1 MNLIGE
7 LKRRNVLR
15 VGLAYLAFSW
25 LLIQIVETLFP
36 VFGFGDAAVR
46 VLVIVVA
53 IGFVPALVFSWVFE
67 FTPSGL
73 VRESEID
80 RSESITG
87 DTGKKLDRAIMVVL
101 ALALVYFA
109 FDKFVLSPQRDAELI
124 ESATQAGAEQALEE
138 ERAKAS
144 AIPYESIAVLPFVNM
159 SGDPQNEYFS
169 DGLTETLLHMLA
181 QLPDLRVSARTS
193 SFAFKGRTLDIR
205 EIALALGVAH
215 ILEGSVQK
223 VGNRVRITAQL
234 IRAGDGFHVWSHNY
248 DRTLD
253 DIFALQDE
261 IAGDVASAL
270 GSALFA
276 ADTENMQGVST
287 SDISAFDIYL
297 KALEQ
302 QAINT
307 TDALFAADHL
317 FKEALATDPDFL
329 DARIGLARNILLMD
343 WKDLLDDDASLS
355 DASALLTEVLDQRP
369 GDLSARGLDLM
380 VQIYAANNRMDF
392 AEVDSLLEDLLPLM
406 QEGYGDSY
414 VRRFAAEML
423 TDKERYAEA
432 LTVLRDGLVVD
443 PLNYDLLWAQ
453 ASLFTAT
460 GRHEEAMQPLM
471 TALTL
476 APENPLIYWKLSESA
491 HVQGKVVEELNWVRK
506 ASEVDPGDPVLPQ
519 IIARTFYWLGLLE
532 EGDRWRERSRAIA
545 PESEIVRVL
554 DIRAAVARDEQD
566 ELLVLTR
573 RTIDRALDG
582 EALNPGLVNL
592 ATTYYSYVMH
602 DRGLSQQALDYVAVG
617 LPEIDDISRLPDSW
631 VGLMLQGN
639 LFPLRSDVLDTE
651 TFRTMAAT
659 YINTMDAARIPFRGD
674 KSIVIAIAMWLGD
687 LQHAKTVFFEEFDD
701 LSPAHGWWRVIFNS
715 RWLKEFREDPE
726 VAARLE
732 DVTREKDEVRE
743 QVRQM
748 LKEPEW
754 HQ

>member
-1 MNLIGE
+1 MNLVQE

-15 VGLAYLAFSW
+15 VGLAYLAGAW

-36 VFGFGDAAVR
+36 VFGLGDAAVR
-46 VLVIVVA
+46 VAVIVVA
-53 IGFVPALVFSWVFE
+53 IGFVPVLVVAWVFE
-67 FTPSGL
+67 LTPAGL
-73 VRESEID
+73 VKESEVD

-87 DTGKKLDRAIMVVL
+87 ETGKKLDRAIMVVL

-109 FDKFVLSPQRDAELI
+109 IDKFVLSPQREAELI
-124 ESATQAGAEQALEE
+124 ESATHAGAEQALEE

-144 AIPYESIAVLPFVNM
+144 EIPHESIAVLPFVNM
-159 SGDPQNEYFS
+159 SGDQQNEYFS

-181 QLPDLRVSARTS
+181 QLPDLKVSARTS
-193 SFAFKGRTLDIR
+193 SFAFKGQSLDIR

-223 VGNRVRITAQL
+223 AGNRVRITAQL
-234 IRAGDGFHVWSHNY
+234 IRAGDGFHVWSHKY

-253 DIFALQDE
+253 DIFAIQDE

-307 TDALFAADHL
+307 NDALIAADSL

-329 DARIGLARNILLMD
+329 DARIGLARNILLKS
-343 WKDLLDDDASLS
+343 WKDLANDDIELFE
-355 DASALLTEVLDQRP
+355 ASALLTEVLDQRP
-369 GDLSARGLDLM
+369 GDLAATGLDLM
-380 VQIYAANNRMDF
+380 VQIYAAERRMDI
-392 AEVDSLLEDLLPLM
+392 AEADSLFEDLLPLM
-406 QEGYGDSY
+406 HEGYGDSY
-414 VRRFAAEML
+414 VRRFAVEML
-423 TDKERYAEA
+423 TDKGRYAEA
-432 LTVLRDGLVVD
+432 LTVSRDGLVVD

-471 TALTL
+471 TALKL

-491 HVQGKVVEELNWVRK
+491 HAQGKVVEELNWVRK

-519 IIARTFYWLGLLE
+519 IIARTLYWLELLE

-545 PESEIVRVL
+545 PESGIVRAL
-554 DIRAAVARDEQD
+554 DIWSAAIRGEQD
-566 ELLVLTR
+566 EVLVLTR
-573 RTIDRALDG
+573 QTIDRALDG

-602 DRGLSQQALDYVAVG
+602 DRALSQQALNYVAAR
-617 LPEIDDISRLPDSW
+617 LPDIDDVNRLPDSW
-631 VGLMLQGN
+631 VGLMLQAN
-639 LFPLRSDVLDTE
+639 MFPLRSDVLDTE
-651 TFRTMAAT
+651 TFREMAVT
-659 YINTMDAARIPFRGD
+659 YINTMDTARIPFRDD
-674 KSIVIAIAMWLGD
+674 KSADIAVAMWRGD
-687 LQHAKTVFFEEFDD
+687 LQHAKQVFFEEFGD
-701 LSPAHGWWRVIFNS
+701 LSPAHGWWRIIFNS

-726 VAARLE
+726 VAARLAE
-732 DVTREKDEVRE
+732 VTREKDEVRE